1 MSTRSRCEEERH
13 LLGAR
18 KRADECTDTHQ
29 TDHRTLDDRY
39 PFGLASLSVC
49 AGREPVDKVAEE
61 QHGRDLPSVISE
73 EEAADG
79 SDCAEENRF
88 DTAVSAIDADGP
100 GVSALAIV

>member
-1 MSTRSRCEEERH
+1 
-13 LLGAR
+13 
-18 KRADECTDTHQ
+18 
-29 TDHRTLDDRY
+29 
-39 PFGLASLSVC
+39 
-49 AGREPVDKVAEE
+49 
-61 QHGRDLPSVISE
+61 LPSVISE